1 MARTIASSR
10 SIVISCMSCLL
21 FAFILALPAH
31 AQFSSGFT
39 GVVVEQSSAVVAGA
53 QIRATN
59 QETRVTRT
67 ATSNQSGDFRIPSL
81 PGGTYT
87 IEIDARG
94 FKTWIQ
100 KDVVLENNQVR
111 TLFRPSHCR
120 RRKPR

>member
-81 PGGTYT
+81 PGREDVLRSKST
-87 IEIDARG
+87 RVVSRPG
-94 FKTWIQ
+94 FRKT
-100 KDVVLENNQVR
+100 
-111 TLFRPSHCR
+111 
-120 RRKPR
+120 